1 MATSEPDFDLSGLR
15 VLITR
20 PAGRAEA
27 LIERLREWG
36 AEVLH
41 LPMLRIA
48 ALDPKHDAVIYQPS
62 WQRLLDL
69 DRYHKLIFISANAV
83 EYGAGWVEQCW
94 PQWPA
99 GQQIFAIGEATAAAL
114 AARDLAVTDSG
125 VGAMDSESLLALPA
139 LQSVAGQRIAIFRG
153 VGGRETLADTLRERG
168 AEIDYLECYRRL
180 PPTVSSEEL
189 QAALSEHAINCGVVN
204 SGETLEHLTRLLPVA
219 HSFFDRPLIVPGE
232 RVAVLAGK
240 LGYARVFQ
248 ADNAGTAA
256 TLAALHALRHHDE

>member
-1 MATSEPDFDLSGLR
+1 MATSEPDFDLAGLR
-15 VLITR
+15 VLVTR

-48 ALDPKHDAVIYQPS
+48 GLDAERDAAIYQPN

-83 EYGAGWVEQCW
+83 EYGADWVEQCW
-94 PQWPA
+94 PQWPV

-114 AARDLAVTDSG
+114 AARGLTATGSG
-125 VGAMDSESLLALPA
+125 AGAMDSESLLALPA

-153 VGGRETLADTLRERG
+153 VGGREALAETLRERG
-168 AEIDYLECYRRL
+168 AEVDYLECYRRL

-189 QAALSEHAINCGVVN
+189 QAALSEHAINCGVAN
-204 SGETLEHLTRLLPVA
+204 SGETLEQLSRLLPVA
-219 HSFFDRPLIVPGE
+219 HPFYSRPLIVPGE

-256 TLAALHALRHHDE
+256 TLEALHSLRHHET